1 MKLWKY
7 HWDIQLY
14 KALEHQYQRGIVTLN
29 DVMPEFKVDL
39 IYKLVR
45 TANIDFLILNFK
57 VPHHIHCTFIKK
69 FEIKLC
75 F

>member
-29 DVMPEFKVDL
+29 EVMPEFKVDL
-39 IYKLVR
+39 IYKLVSLHR
-45 TANIDFLILNFK
+45 KANLSNALMSQF
-57 VPHHIHCTFIKK
+57 HIM
-69 FEIKLC
+69 
-75 F
+75 